1 MIKNFFHAHKLLNSL
16 VDRLKLLEENTH
28 KLKFHVWC
36 EELQQYNL
44 QVNKKQSLFY
54 KIIQTL
60 LAFSTFTYIQSAL

>member
-1 MIKNFFHAHKLLNSL
+1 MNLMEYN
-16 VDRLKLLEENTH
+16 NN
-28 KLKFHVWC
+28 KLKSHFRY

-44 QVNKKQSLFY
+44 QVYKNQSLFY